1 MKVSFAI
8 SLGVKLGS
16 NFCFDQTRP
25 GIGLYGIDNFGKNFY
40 FNSEKLKLPLKL
52 YAPVIQIKKVGDINL
67 VELDNGIILTPPEG
81 KEYGWV
87 PIALGAET
95 PYGKW
100 QTELDFLYTEDAG
113 LGTIADY

>member
-1 MKVSFAI
+1 MSILFADIRSFTSI
-8 SLGVKLGS
+8 
-16 NFCFDQTRP
+16 
-25 GIGLYGIDNFGKNFY
+25 
-40 FNSEKLKLPLKL
+40 SEKMSPEENFKFVNSYLNNIQLKIEEMHRVWGAKQPFMETPTSL
-52 YAPVIQIKKVGDINL
+52 GDINL

>member
-1 MKVSFAI
+1 MF
-8 SLGVKLGS
+8 
-16 NFCFDQTRP
+16 
-25 GIGLYGIDNFGKNFY
+25 
-40 FNSEKLKLPLKL
+40 
-52 YAPVIQIKKVGDINL
+52 
-67 VELDNGIILTPPEG
+67 TPPEG

>member
-1 MKVSFAI
+1 MHRVWGAKQPFMETPT
-8 SLGVKLGS
+8 SL
-16 NFCFDQTRP
+16 
-25 GIGLYGIDNFGKNFY
+25 
-40 FNSEKLKLPLKL
+40 
-52 YAPVIQIKKVGDINL
+52 GDINL

-95 PYGKW
+95 PYGRW